1 MKKVKEEEG
10 KPVLEKKELENL
22 AIWLKSDGIEIIK
35 HAFENKSNVE
45 KVIEKMSI
53 IDEKA
58 IREPYTV

>member
-1 MKKVKEEEG
+1 MKKNKAEESKNVLDKEE
-10 KPVLEKKELENL
+10 LEAL
-22 AIWLKSDGIEIIK
+22 AKWLKSDGIEIIK

-45 KVIEKMSI
+45 KVIERMSI